1 MHVHE
6 LLTPVHRYIS
16 EPYVGRQLPGAAV
29 SVASR
34 QSSGLSSA
42 LSVASDASHHVQVT
56 C

>member
-1 MHVHE
+1 M
-6 LLTPVHRYIS
+6 S

-34 QSSGLSSA
+34 QSGLSSG

-56 C
+56 CQG

>member
-1 MHVHE
+1 M
-6 LLTPVHRYIS
+6 S

-29 SVASR
+29 SVAAR
-34 QSSGLSSA
+34 QSGLSSG